1 MRPLQ
6 QLRRPRRDRG
16 LLSLPSFEGGLR
28 VVLTL
33 NLFDALAT
41 LFWIE
46 AGLATEANPI
56 MRAALESGPH
66 LFVLSKIALVS
77 LATVMLWRHR
87 AHRSARLAV
96 VPVGLLYALVAG
108 AHVGF
113 ALHQALGS
121 FAS

>member
-1 MRPLQ
+1 MRPPTSP
-6 QLRRPRRDRG
+6 RPLRRDRG
-16 LLSLPSFEGGLR
+16 LLSPPSFEGGLR
-28 VVLTL
+28 VVLGI

-56 MRAALESGPH
+56 MAAALNAGPS

-77 LATVMLWRHR
+77 LAIGLLWTHR
-87 AHRSARLAV
+87 AQRGARLAL

-113 ALHQALGS
+113 AVHQLVGTLGT
-121 FAS
+121 